1 MKLYLAFIL
10 VFAVLGMFT
19 RAVGAWTYLLIAGS
33 AVILAGLYL
42 FSQRAW
48 A

>member
-1 MKLYLAFIL
+1 MKIYLAFIL
-10 VFAVLGMFT
+10 VFAILGLFT
-19 RAVGAWTYLLIAGS
+19 REVGAWTYLFIAGA

-42 FSQRAW
+42 FSTRAW

>member
-19 RAVGAWTYLLIAGS
+19 RTVGAWTYLLIGGS